1 MNLKAF
7 WDKLK
12 AILFLLI
19 FLLLYGIAGTMDY
32 ANIIG

>member
-1 MNLKAF
+1 MN
-7 WDKLK
+7 KLK

-32 ANIIG
+32 NNLMGV